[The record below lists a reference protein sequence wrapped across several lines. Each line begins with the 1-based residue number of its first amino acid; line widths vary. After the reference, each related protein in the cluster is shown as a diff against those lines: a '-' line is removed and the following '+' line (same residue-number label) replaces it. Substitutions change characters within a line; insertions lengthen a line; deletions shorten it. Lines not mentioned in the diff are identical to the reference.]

1 MADDKAPNPEK
12 SVSSAGSTPPM
23 TSRQAAQRRLLAAL
37 LTADRLNGRLNKILS
52 TSAGQERLFAFIQYT
67 SHILHHL
74 LASAP
79 WIALQTRLS
88 LLARLRSSN
97 SRGPS
102 DSASTGKAAAPSTA
116 TKKPRLLALSSL
128 MSEAR
133 YILRLLDLPT
143 LIAWGSATLK
153 SPPADKTMYA
163 LTLLQVLAN
172 IIYQALENAAFLT
185 TKGVIP
191 EQLLKRW
198 GGAAKVELWSTR
210 AWLGHIVLQYFV
222 LWRARELRKKAEIEE
237 LSEEKQKELKAE
249 VRAWKK
255 SLVNNVCWTPLCLHW
270 SFENGIGF
278 PGPLVGVGSF
288 MAGAW
293 GFADLWAST
302 A

>member
-1 MADDKAPNPEK
+1 MADDKAPKSEK
-12 SVSSAGSTPPM
+12 SESPAGSTPPV

-37 LTADRLNGRLNKILS
+37 LTADRFNGRLNTVLS
-52 TSAGQERLFAFIQYT
+52 TSAGQERVFAFIQYT
-67 SHILHHL
+67 SHIFHHL

-88 LLARLRSSN
+88 LLARLRSSA
-97 SRGPS
+97 SP
-102 DSASTGKAAAPSTA
+102 SASTSTGKPTA
-116 TKKPRLLALSSL
+116 SPPATQKPPLLALSSL

-133 YILRLLDLPT
+133 YMLRLLDLPT

-172 IIYQALENAAFLT
+172 VIYQALENAAFLT

-191 EQLLKRW
+191 ERLLERW

-210 AWLGHIVLQYFV
+210 AWLGHIILQYFV
-222 LWRARELRKKAEIEE
+222 LWRARELRKKAEAVGP
-237 LSEEKQKELKAE
+237 SEEKREELKSE

>member
-1 MADDKAPNPEK
+1 MADDKEPNIEK
-12 SVSSAGSTPPM
+12 SVSPTGSTPPM
-23 TSRQAAQRRLLAAL
+23 KSRQAAQRRLLAAL
-37 LTADRLNGRLNKILS
+37 FTADRFNGRLNKILS
-52 TSAGQERLFAFIQYT
+52 TSAGQERVFAFIQYA

-79 WIALQTRLS
+79 WIAIQARSS
-88 LLARLRSSN
+88 LLTRFRSST
-97 SRGPS
+97 S
-102 DSASTGKAAAPSTA
+102 PSTSTRKSTA
-116 TKKPRLLALSSL
+116 SSPAAQKPPLLALSSL

-133 YILRLLDLPT
+133 YMLRLLDLPT

-153 SPPADKTMYA
+153 SPPADKIIYS

-191 EQLLKRW
+191 GGFLKRW

-210 AWLGHIVLQYFV
+210 AWLGHIILQYFV
-222 LWRARELRKKAEIEE
+222 LWRARELRKKAEARGA
-237 LSEEKQKELKAE
+237 LEEKREELKAD

-255 SLVNNVCWTPLCLHW
+255 SLMNNICWTPLCLHW

-302 A
+302 Q